1 MTSRLRAPALLVLI
15 LVGAGVAPVAGQSS
29 ADDQARALLED
40 GRAYWAKKQYKQALE
55 NFNTIV
61 TGFANT
67 SSIDKALLEIGR
79 YYLEVEA
86 SPEKAREAFDHVA
99 RRYPQSEGAPGAYYY
114 LGIMSLNAASSVAE
128 LDDAVAQFKRLQ
140 RLYPRS
146 DWVPRALHATGI
158 AHRKAGRLQD
168 AVEAER
174 RVALEHPTSDAA
186 PAAQF
191 QVGHCLALLGEPQKA
206 MEEFQRVRNRYPDSP
221 WAAAAL
227 DRNTALYRLYGGAKP
242 VFTRD
247 TSYAAPVGE
256 ALKDVRA
263 ILMTPERTLWIA
275 SDKVKS
281 AVSVEAD
288 GKKGATFGAEDL
300 RGLSWNAKTGII
312 VVARTSVR
320 LGAKDVKTF
329 AVPSDKPGTMKP
341 LDKIT
346 AAIVTPGGSLL
357 VADDDKA
364 RVYRYDA
371 HDQLVGTFPD
381 TREHDVTRM
390 TLDGEGGI
398 VLLDRAQKT
407 VAVYD
412 ESGKLIRSV
421 GPKGG
426 GYELRKPADVAAD
439 AFRNLYVADEE
450 SGVLIF
456 GPGGQ
461 LLASLTGEDLRKP
474 KAITVDVDGSV
485 LVYDDRGE
493 RVVRY
498 R

>member
-1 MTSRLRAPALLVLI
+1 MRPRPAALALLALLLAGVSVPPAL
-15 LVGAGVAPVAGQSS
+15 GQSS

-61 TGFANT
+61 SGFANT

-79 YYLEVEA
+79 YYLEIDGN
-86 SPEKAREAFDHVA
+86 SDKAREAFEQVA

-114 LGIMSLNAASSVAE
+114 LGIMSLNVASSVAE
-128 LDDAVAQFKRLQ
+128 LDDAIAQFKRLQ

-158 AHRKAGRLQD
+158 AQRKAGRLQD

-186 PAAQF
+186 AAAQF
-191 QVGHCLALLGEPQKA
+191 QVGYCLALLGEPQQA
-206 MEEFQRVRNRYPDSP
+206 MEEFQRVRNSYPDSS
-221 WAAAAL
+221 WAALAL
-227 DRNTALYRLYGGAKP
+227 DRNTALYRLYGGPKP
-242 VFTRD
+242 AFTRD
-247 TSYAAPVGE
+247 PAYSVPAGE

-263 ILMTPERTLWIA
+263 ILMTPERTFWIA

-281 AVSVEAD
+281 AVSFEAD
-288 GKKGATFGAEDL
+288 GKKGASYSAEDL
-300 RGLSWNAKTGII
+300 RGLSWNAKTGI
-312 VVARTSVR
+312 VVVSRAAVR
-320 LGAKDVKTF
+320 LGAKDIKTF
-329 AVPSDKPGTMKP
+329 AVPSDKPGTMRP

-346 AAIVTPGGSLL
+346 AAAVTPAGNLL
-357 VADDDKA
+357 VADDDRS
-364 RVYRYDA
+364 RVYKYDA
-371 HDQLVGTFPD
+371 HDQLLGTFPD
-381 TREHDVTRM
+381 TREHAVTRIV
-390 TLDGEGGI
+390 LDSEGGI
-398 VLLDRAQKT
+398 VLLDRGQKT
-407 VAVYD
+407 VGVYD
-412 ESGKLIRSV
+412 ESGKLLRSI
-421 GPKGG
+421 GPRGN

-450 SGVLIF
+450 SGVF
-456 GPGGQ
+456 VFAPGGQ
-461 LLASLTGEDLRKP
+461 LMATLTGEDVRKP

-493 RVVRY
+493 KVVRF